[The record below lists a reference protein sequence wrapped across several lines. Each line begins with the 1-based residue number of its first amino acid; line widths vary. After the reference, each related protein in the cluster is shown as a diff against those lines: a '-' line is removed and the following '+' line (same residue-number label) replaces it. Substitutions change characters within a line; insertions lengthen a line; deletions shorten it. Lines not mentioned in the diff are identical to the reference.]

1 VRVRLYARARLSV
14 RAFVARWVRAR
25 ACMGARAW
33 VRVSLKVRV
42 RVMYRN
48 DPAKPK
54 IGRLRGF

>member
-33 VRVSLKVRV
+33 VRAFVGVRV
-42 RVMYRN
+42 RAMHGN
-48 DPAKPK
+48 HPGKSLN
-54 IGRLRGF
+54 GRLNVF